1 MGSYLRGLVGSE
13 RAVATIVVALLL
25 IAITV
30 SASLLLYLFA
40 TGVTERLGTGGGEQ
54 LKEQVILA
62 TYRWEGNP
70 GTISGVVRNVGT
82 GTVDVGR
89 ADVFLSGV
97 QVSGG
102 LGGSCASAILKP
114 SESCAFQFNVPNG
127 SWISG
132 AAYNL
137 RIVMPTGSIM
147 SFSIIQ
153 GQSG

>member
-1 MGSYLRGLVGSE
+1 MDLDFRRLVGGKRGIST
-13 RAVATIVVALLL
+13 VVVALLL

-30 SASLLLYLFA
+30 SASVLLYLFA
-40 TGVTERLGTGGGEQ
+40 TGVTERLGTGGGDQLREQ
-54 LKEQVILA
+54 MILA
-62 TYRWEGNP
+62 SYRWEGNP
-70 GTISGVVRNVGT
+70 GTVSGVIKNVGT
-82 GTVDVGR
+82 STVDVGR
-89 ADVFLSGV
+89 ADVFLRGV

-102 LGGSCASAILKP
+102 LGGACAGAVLNP
-114 SESCAFQFNVPNG
+114 SETCAFQFSVPNG
-127 SWISG
+127 SWTSG

>member
-1 MGSYLRGLVGSE
+1 MGSHLRGLVRGE
-13 RAVATIVVALLL
+13 RGVATIVVALLL

-30 SASLLLYLFA
+30 SASVLLYLFA
-40 TGVTERLGTGGGEQ
+40 TGVTGRLGTGGGEQ
-54 LKEQVILA
+54 LKEQLILA

-70 GTISGVVRNVGT
+70 GTVSGVIRNVGT

-89 ADVFLSGV
+89 ADVFVSGV
-97 QVSGG
+97 QVGGG
-102 LGGSCASAILKP
+102 LGESCAGAALKP
-114 SESCAFQFNVPNG
+114 SESCSFQFNVPSG

-137 RIVMPTGSIM
+137 RIVTPTGGIM